1 MKITDLY
8 EVNKLCKE
16 RSRLKWIA
24 ETNGNTFIIR
34 KRLFNNTTEIELSSH
49 IAIEMIQKRIREID
63 DCLKRLNETIDDE

>member
-16 RSRLKWIA
+16 RSELKWIA
-24 ETNGNTFIIR
+24 KTNGNTFIIR
-34 KRLFNNTTEIELSSH
+34 KRLFSGTTEIQLSSH

-63 DCLKRLNETIDDE
+63 DCLKKLNVTINDE